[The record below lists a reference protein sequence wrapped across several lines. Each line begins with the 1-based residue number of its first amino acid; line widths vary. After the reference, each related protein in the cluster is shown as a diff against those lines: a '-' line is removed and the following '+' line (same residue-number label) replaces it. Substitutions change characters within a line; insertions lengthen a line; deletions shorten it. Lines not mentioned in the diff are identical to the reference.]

1 MKSENSSNQVSSKM
15 GFCQTKESDLIVPLQ
30 APDILK
36 SAVEFPSLLTDIHK
50 CYKFHRILG
59 HGHFGTVREAT
70 RISTTSS
77 RLKFAIKSIPKEKI
91 HPKGLSFMRRELE
104 VLRVVDH
111 PNVIKCY
118 EIYEDQ
124 RYVHVVMELCS
135 GGDLFDRLISHGQ
148 YTEEHTAQM
157 MKKIVSAVSYL
168 HSLNICHRDIKADN
182 FLFETGDDNA
192 DIKIIDFGLARKFE
206 IEKMHTVVGT
216 PYYMAPEVLRG
227 NYTKECDVWSLGV
240 LLYLLLSGRP
250 PFFALFEEDI
260 FKKINSGKFN
270 FKGEEWED
278 SSPQVQDLIRRMLV
292 VDTSARLSLDQ
303 VLAHEWFSTAGSTRV
318 SIPKGILDRLKNFRV
333 PKKLKLEAM
342 RVAVKLLSVE
352 QIEELRRVFEEIDT
366 NHSGTI
372 SASELGTAMQRA
384 GLSMAQEE
392 IERNSHPGLIK
403 STDFLGSGQLNYT
416 EFLMAT
422 LDLKRVLTD
431 EILFMAFKHF
441 DVEGTGYI
449 TANSLDQAF
458 LQAGYDFQEHEIRD
472 MVREFGLKQD
482 CKIDFEEFR
491 TILCKFYA
499 VQTDTASPQVR
510 LRRVSKQTEMLSQY

>member
-1 MKSENSSNQVSSKM
+1 M
-15 GFCQTKESDLIVPLQ
+15 GFCQTKEHDMVVPLQ
-30 APDILK
+30 APDIVK
-36 SAVEFPSLLTDIHK
+36 SAVEFPSLLKDIHK
-50 CYKFHRILG
+50 SYRFLRILG
-59 HGHFGTVREAT
+59 HGHFGTVREAAQLAP
-70 RISTTSS
+70 SS
-77 RLKFAIKSIPKEKI
+77 RRLKFAIKSIPKDKI

-104 VLRVVDH
+104 VLRMVDH
-111 PNVIKCY
+111 PNVIKCH

-124 RYVHVVMELCS
+124 RYVHVVMELCT

-148 YTEEHTAQM
+148 YTEQQTAQM

-168 HSLNICHRDIKADN
+168 HSMNICHRDIKADN
-182 FLFETGDDNA
+182 FLFETGEDSA
-192 DIKIIDFGLARKFE
+192 DIKIIDFGLARKFAG
-206 IEKMHTVVGT
+206 EKMHTVVGT

-227 NYTKECDVWSLGV
+227 NYGKECDVWSLGV

-292 VDTSARLSLDQ
+292 VDISSRATLDQ
-303 VLAHEWFSTAGSTRV
+303 ILAHEWFSVAGSTRT
-318 SIPKGILDRLKNFRV
+318 SIPKAILDRLQNYRA

-352 QIEELRRVFEEIDT
+352 QIEDLRRAFEDIDT

-372 SASELGTAMQRA
+372 SAAELGTAMQRA

-392 IERNSHPGLIK
+392 VERKSYSGIIK

-422 LDLKRVLTD
+422 LDLKRVLTE
-431 EILFMAFKHF
+431 EIMFTAFKHF
-441 DVEGTGYI
+441 DAEGTGYI
-449 TANSLDQAF
+449 TANSLAQAF
-458 LQAGYDFQEHEIRD
+458 QQAGYDFNEQEIRE
-472 MVREFGLKQD
+472 MVREFGLRED
-482 CKIDFEEFR
+482 CKIDFDEFR
-491 TILCKFYA
+491 TILRKSYS